1 VVARP
6 ALSKW
11 WLSLAGALIL
21 QQFADAGPARPLGH
35 GAGLELYLRPP
46 EPLIRRYDR
55 DVVYITG
62 LGLVAAKH
70 AATGLISLENMS
82 DLTVGSVYPLEVSEA
97 IVEKTHTAG
106 VARVVYFTHRKTR
119 TGQGRGIAARVR
131 CPAALPG

>member
-1 VVARP
+1 VARP
-6 ALSKW
+6 PLSKG

-35 GAGLELYLRPP
+35 GAGLELYLRSP

-82 DLTVGSVYPLEVSEA
+82 DDSVNLIWPDLAQCDGLIWPTLIFHFS
-97 IVEKTHTAG
+97 
-106 VARVVYFTHRKTR
+106 F
-119 TGQGRGIAARVR
+119 
-131 CPAALPG
+131 L